1 MIAWGDEE
9 NTNSFYEPHLVLQNT
24 SESINVKEVEK
35 AGAEFPP
42 LLVKSQSLFYSS
54 IKVAGE
60 RGFEPLITGPKP
72 VALPLG
78 YSPEKPINFISEF
91 FKIQLYKIEKAGR
104 SLITLIMDCRA
115 Q

>member
-1 MIAWGDEE
+1 M
-9 NTNSFYEPHLVLQNT
+9 
-24 SESINVKEVEK
+24 
-35 AGAEFPP
+35 
-42 LLVKSQSLFYSS
+42 
-54 IKVAGE
+54 AGE

-91 FKIQLYKIEKAGR
+91 FKIQLYKMEKAGR
-104 SLITLIMDCRA
+104 FLIPLILYRRA